1 MSLFNLFKKCY
12 LIKKHKIK
20 NLIVV
25 RRNNTNQPTMY
36 SNQLYHET
44 DNSSD
49 IYKVSVKHV
58 EKYSFL

>member
-20 NLIVV
+20 NLIVI

-58 EKYSFL
+58 EKCSFL